1 MGQYVLRRIWHQGRV
16 FEVVICNMKET
27 SMLMEGENSWS
38 HDLGSSQGNSPWVT
52 NLDHDQKQLL

>member
-38 HDLGSSQGNSPWVT
+38 HDLGSSQGNSP
-52 NLDHDQKQLL
+52 